1 MTPLSD
7 KLKIIRSIGSA
18 DSVRFDNL
26 IQYVMKPF
34 TLKISFLLLLCCLFT
49 ISAGNVF
56 SQEKKTVTGKVTDE
70 NGLALIAAS
79 IVEDGTTTG
88 TTTDENG
95 NFSLRIT
102 PGSHLRVSYLGYV
115 DQLIDTKDKT
125 TFTVVLQED
134 ANSLKE
140 LVVVGYG
147 TQAKKDITGSVSV
160 VRAKDLLSSTGSS
173 ATQQLQ
179 GKAAGVY
186 VGQTGSPGSAT
197 MVRIRGINTVN
208 DNGPLYVIDGVSTRN
223 QNLSSLNPNDI
234 ESMQVLKDASSAAIY
249 GAQAANGVIL
259 ITTKRGIGTG
269 RPKLTYDAYY
279 GIQKT
284 TKRYDMLNSA
294 DRLALEWESQRN
306 AMLIRGV
313 PEAEAIPYHPQFGQY
328 PEPHIP
334 NYLTVTGAKGETQ
347 DIKNYSFPDNQ
358 MVPFS
363 DTDWWKE
370 LDRVAPIQNHQLT
383 LSGGNDKGRYL
394 IGLNYFNQQGTVKY
408 SYYKRYQTR
417 LNSSFDVRP
426 WLRFGENLQYTWTKD
441 DGLNTNFNE
450 STPYSWTYRA
460 SPWVPVKDEFGN
472 WAGSKITG
480 TGNFQN
486 VIAMVYRDKDNYWSN
501 SRVFG
506 NVWGEADLMK
516 GLTFRTSFGVD
527 YTNNYYYRM
536 SKKNPEF
543 SESPGTNNLEEG
555 SGFNFRWVW
564 TNTLTY
570 NKVFRDI
577 HSLNVVL
584 GSEAIRD
591 GLGHSMSGRRY
602 GYLYE
607 DNVNTWTLGMGERN
621 DLRENDSSFNGEFA
635 LFGVFARADY
645 SFDNKYLITGIIR
658 RDGVSRFAKKNRYGV
673 FPSASLGWRVSE
685 ENFMK
690 GTKRW
695 LDDLKLRAGYGIT
708 GNSEMIRTTNYAME
722 FTTYPQS
729 TNYDLGGANS
739 GTTLG
744 YRLGRFGNEDT
755 KWESTKMANI
765 GIDATFLNGRFSATL
780 DLYHKKT
787 SDMLIEAAYSALAND
802 EIGKPYINYGD
813 MKNVGADF
821 TFNYRDNHGD
831 FSWDVGLN
839 LSTYKNT
846 VLRLADSD
854 DFALWGYGD
863 RFDVGETRT
872 IKGHS
877 ISEFYGFKIIG
888 FYENEEDV
896 MNSPVPYNTTKK
908 DLLDPDKPG
917 PKEYVGKYKYA
928 DLGGGENGEPDGKID
943 MNDRTVIGSPHPD
956 LIAGL
961 NASFKYKNW
970 DMTMFWY
977 STIGND
983 ILNNTKYFTDFPL
996 FGGNRSTR
1004 MRDLS
1009 WKPGADN
1016 SKAKLPILDSQDG
1029 WTGKVLNSYYIE
1041 DGSFLRLK
1049 NLVIGYTFPESWLQK
1064 ATISNL
1070 RIYLQAENIL
1080 TFTKYKGLDPE
1091 ITNRETGTGNRAD
1104 LSRGIDGGGWPTT
1117 MRLLFGVNFTF

>member
-1 MTPLSD
+1 MQKEKHLFW
-7 KLKIIRSIGSA
+7 KARRIL
-18 DSVRFDNL
+18 
-26 IQYVMKPF
+26 
-34 TLKISFLLLLCCLFT
+34 FLLLFFLMSVGVMLAQVRVT
-49 ISAGNVF
+49 G
-56 SQEKKTVTGKVTDE
+56 TVTDAGGGSLIGVNVIEKGTMNGTITD
-70 NGLALIAAS
+70 L
-79 IVEDGTTTG
+79 D
-88 TTTDENG
+88 G
-95 NFSLRIT
+95 NFTLNVASTNSVLAF
-102 PGSHLRVSYLGYV
+102 SYVGF
-115 DQLIDTKDKT
+115 T
-125 TFTVVLQED
+125 TQEVPVGNNTRLTVVLAEDTETLQET
-134 ANSLKE
+134 
-140 LVVVGYG
+140 VVVGYG
-147 TQAKKDITGSVSV
+147 TQAKKDITGSVTV
-160 VRAKDLLSSTGSS
+160 VNTKDLLAASGSS

-208 DNGPLYVIDGVSTRN
+208 DNGPLYVVDGVSTRN

-259 ITTKRGIGTG
+259 ITTKRGTASGQ
-269 RPKLTYDAYY
+269 PKLTYDAYY
-279 GIQKT
+279 GVQKT
-284 TKRYDMLNSA
+284 TKRYDLLNSA
-294 DRLALEWESQRN
+294 DRLAIEWESLRN
-306 AMLIRGV
+306 AMLLRGV
-313 PEAEAIPYHPQFGQY
+313 PADKAIPYHAQFGEY
-328 PEPHIP
+328 PEPRIP
-334 NYLTVTGAKGETQ
+334 NYLTVTGAKGENQ

-363 DTDWWKE
+363 DTDWWSE
-370 LDRVAPIQNHQLT
+370 IDRVAPIQSHQLT
-383 LSGGNDKGRYL
+383 LSGGNTKGKYL
-394 IGLNYFNQQGTVKY
+394 MGLNYFDQQGTVKY

-441 DGLNTNFNE
+441 VGLHTSYTE
-450 STPYSWTYRA
+450 SSPYSWTYRA

-480 TGNFQN
+480 TGNFIN
-486 VIAMVYRDKDNYWSN
+486 VVAQEYRNKDNYWSN
-501 SRVFG
+501 SRIFG
-506 NVWGEADLMK
+506 NFWGEVDLIKELM
-516 GLTFRTSFGVD
+516 FRTNFGVD
-527 YTNNYYYRM
+527 YTNRYYYRM

-543 SESPGTNNLEEG
+543 SESPGTNNLEER
-555 SGFNFRWVW
+555 SEFNFRWVW

-570 NKVFRDI
+570 NRVFDDI
-577 HSLNVVL
+577 HSLNVIL

-591 GLGHSMSGRRY
+591 GLGRGMSGQRF

-607 DNVNTWTLGMGERN
+607 DNINTWTLGMGERN
-621 DLRENDSSFNGEFA
+621 DQRENDSWYNGEFA
-635 LFGVFARADY
+635 LFGIFARADY
-645 SFDNKYLITGIIR
+645 SFKDKYLLTGIVR
-658 RDGVSRFAKKNRYGV
+658 RDGVSRFAKKNRYGT

-685 ENFMK
+685 EQFME
-690 GTKRW
+690 GTRDW
-695 LDDLKLRAGYGIT
+695 LDDLKLRIGYGIT
-708 GNSEMIRTTNYAME
+708 GNSEMARTTNYAME
-722 FTTYPQS
+722 FTTYPRA
-729 TNYDLGGANS
+729 TNYDLGGANT
-739 GTTLG
+739 GTNLG
-744 YRLGRFGNEDT
+744 YRLNRFGNEDT
-755 KWESTKMANI
+755 KWESTKMANL
-765 GIDATFLNGRFSATL
+765 GIDATFGNGKFSTSL
-780 DLYHKKT
+780 DLYHKQT
-787 SDMLIEAAYSALAND
+787 SDMLIEAAYPALAND

-821 TFNYRDNHGD
+821 TLNYRDKKGD
-831 FSWDVGLN
+831 FSWDLGLN

-846 VLRLADSD
+846 VLRLSNSD

-872 IKGHS
+872 IKGRP

-888 FYENEEDV
+888 FYENEQDV
-896 MNSPVPYNTTKK
+896 MNSPVPYNTTRK

-917 PKEYVGKYKYA
+917 PQEYVGKYKYA

-961 NASFKYKNW
+961 NASFTYKNW
-970 DMTMFWY
+970 DLTMFWY
-977 STIGND
+977 STLGND
-983 ILNNTKYFTDFPL
+983 ILNNTKFFTDFPL

-1009 WKPGADN
+1009 WKKGADN
-1016 SKAKLPILDSQDG
+1016 SKAQLPILDSKDG

-1049 NLVIGYTFPESWLQK
+1049 NLVVGYTLPKSWLQK

-1070 RIYLQAENIL
+1070 RIYLQAENLL
-1080 TFTKYKGLDPE
+1080 TFTKYTGLDPE
-1091 ITNRETGTGNRAD
+1091 ITNRETGVGNRAD

-1117 MRLLFGVNFTF
+1117 MRLLFGVNFAF

>member
-1 MTPLSD
+1 MQKEKHLFWKARKIVFPSLFLVMSVSMMFAQVRITGTVTDAGRDPL
-7 KLKIIRSIGSA
+7 IGVNVIEKGTMNGTVT
-18 DSVRFDNL
+18 DMDGN
-26 IQYVMKPF
+26 F
-34 TLKISFLLLLCCLFT
+34 TLNVASTNSVL
-49 ISAGNVF
+49 VF
-56 SQEKKTVTGKVTDE
+56 SYVGFRSQEIPVGNKTR
-70 NGLALIAAS
+70 LA
-79 IVEDGTTTG
+79 
-88 TTTDENG
+88 
-95 NFSLRIT
+95 
-102 PGSHLRVSYLGYV
+102 
-115 DQLIDTKDKT
+115 
-125 TFTVVLQED
+125 VVLAEDTETLQE
-134 ANSLKE
+134 
-140 LVVVGYG
+140 VIVVGYG
-147 TQAKKDITGSVSV
+147 TQAKKDITGSVAV
-160 VRAKDLLSSTGSS
+160 VNTKDLLAASGSS
-173 ATQQLQ
+173 AAQQLQ

-259 ITTKRGIGTG
+259 ITTKRGTASGQ
-269 RPKLTYDAYY
+269 PKLTYDAYY
-279 GIQKT
+279 GVQKT
-284 TKRYDMLNSA
+284 TKRYDLLNSA
-294 DRLALEWESQRN
+294 DRLALEWESLRN
-306 AMLIRGV
+306 AMLVRGV
-313 PEAEAIPYHPQFGQY
+313 PADKAIPYHAQFGEF

-334 NYLTVTGAKGETQ
+334 NYLTVGGAKGETQ
-347 DIKNYSFPDNQ
+347 DINNYSFPNNQ

-363 DTDWWKE
+363 DTDWWSE
-370 LDRVAPIQNHQLT
+370 LDRTAPIQNHQLT
-383 LSGGNDKGRYL
+383 LSGGNTKGKYL
-394 IGLNYFNQQGTVKY
+394 MGLNYFDQQGTVVY

-417 LNSSFDVRP
+417 LNTSFDVRP

-441 DGLNTNFNE
+441 VGLHTSFTE
-450 STPYSWTYRA
+450 SNPYSWTYRA
-460 SPWVPVKDEFGN
+460 SPWVPVKDTFDN

-480 TGNFQN
+480 TGNFIN
-486 VIAMVYRDKDNYWSN
+486 VIAQEYRNKDNYWSN
-501 SRVFG
+501 SRIFG
-506 NVWGEADLMK
+506 NFWGEVDLMK
-516 GLTFRTSFGVD
+516 ELMFRTNFGMD
-527 YTNNYYYRM
+527 YTNRYYYRM

-555 SGFNFRWVW
+555 SSFNFRWVW

-570 NKVFRDI
+570 SKIFDDI

-591 GLGHSMSGRRY
+591 GLGRGMNGQRF

-607 DNVNTWTLGMGERN
+607 DNINTWTLGMGERN
-621 DLRENDSSFNGEFA
+621 DQRENDSWYNGEFA

-645 SFDNKYLITGIIR
+645 SFKDKYLITGIVR
-658 RDGVSRFAKKNRYGV
+658 RDGVSRFAKKNRYGI

-685 ENFMK
+685 EKFMEE
-690 GTKRW
+690 TRDW
-695 LDDLKLRAGYGIT
+695 LDDLKLRVGYGIT
-708 GNSEMIRTTNYAME
+708 GNSEMARTTNYAME
-722 FTTYPQS
+722 FTTYPRA
-729 TNYDLGGANS
+729 TNYDLGGTNTATN
-739 GTTLG
+739 LG

-755 KWESTKMANI
+755 KWESTKMANL
-765 GIDATFLNGRFSATL
+765 GIDITLGKGKFSTSL
-780 DLYHKKT
+780 DLYHKQT
-787 SDMLIEAAYSALAND
+787 SDMLIEAAYSALANN

-813 MKNVGADF
+813 MRNIGADF
-821 TFNYRDNHGD
+821 TFNYRDKKGD
-831 FSWDVGLN
+831 FSWDLGLN

-846 VLRLADSD
+846 VLRLSNSD

-872 IKGHS
+872 IKGHP

-896 MNSPVPYNTTKK
+896 MNSPIPYNTTKK
-908 DLLDPDKPG
+908 DLLDPSKPG
-917 PKEYVGKYKYA
+917 PQEYVGKYKYA

-961 NASFKYKNW
+961 NASLTYKNW
-970 DMTMFWY
+970 DLTMFWY
-977 STIGND
+977 STIGNE
-983 ILNNTKYFTDFPL
+983 ILNNTKFFTDFPL

-1009 WKPGADN
+1009 WKKDADN
-1016 SKAKLPILDSQDG
+1016 SKAKLPILDSKDG
-1029 WTGKVLNSYYIE
+1029 WTGKVLNTYYIE

-1049 NLVIGYTFPESWLQK
+1049 NLVVGYTLPKSWLQK

-1070 RIYLQAENIL
+1070 RIYIQAENLL
-1080 TFTKYKGLDPE
+1080 TFTKYTGLDPE
-1091 ITNRETGTGNRAD
+1091 ITNRETGAGNRAD

-1117 MRLLFGVNFTF
+1117 MRLLFGVNFAF